1 MRRHVIHGQFSR
13 KLRFPGYTKT
23 IEVVAFHLDDPMST
37 ADSDLGELLAQVLPA
52 GIKITVRHL
61 SSTPIPCSALFAAPP
76 GEEPEATF
84 CANHF
89 LIVSIYKGD
98 ENDSNGKGS
107 EIIVFGMEVLVYS
120 TTHLTTIF
128 VSKADSTGY
137 LHLLQT
143 TSKVSLLRLISN
155 TFLSF
160 LMRTHQRP
168 SVRLVL
174 SLFARA
180 QNQYLFPGS
189 IHNPGKHVLDDRG
202 LIKWWCRVADSIL
215 REYEPE
221 SGGHEKGLLD
231 RTMEFAKSSATA
243 FLIVPGC
250 DKFETRGFFPPAA
263 KEDDKERPR
272 WVNSYPVRQL
282 CDNPE
287 APPRCLIPR
296 LPDDPKTRFLIDLDD
311 ELPELK
317 ESEEQRKR
325 PPGQWLSVRS
335 LEQFWEMMSFRQ
347 ECSAGRLVGFL
358 WLVINPPGL
367 ENSVQMT
374 SSRVMTGD
382 VGKGTTETT
391 ASSAPAEKESK
402 TTSPSKDVP
411 NDTKTQ
417 APSSQSQGTQKQTA
431 EQPPFHWPEAGRGD
445 AVLSE
450 ADYKTA
456 VDFLLTQDFDNEEE
470 SIASTKAWAEKLTS
484 ITDQLWVGKHV
495 EGRSTSIGQS
505 ASQTSQTTNLI
516 DSGLIRKRK
525 KNDQGQDTAKTNDNA
540 GATSEP
546 VQSSSGVNVLGTNLI
561 RKKKKT

>member
-1 MRRHVIHGQFSR
+1 
-13 KLRFPGYTKT
+13 
-23 IEVVAFHLDDPMST
+23 MST
-37 ADSDLGELLAQVLPA
+37 TDADLGELLAQVLPA
-52 GIKITVRHL
+52 GVKITVRHV
-61 SSTPIPCSALFAAPP
+61 SSTPTPCAALFAAPP
-76 GEEPEATF
+76 GVEPEATF

-89 LIVSIYKGD
+89 LTVSISKD
-98 ENDSNGKGS
+98 SQTDSNGHGP
-107 EIIVFGMEVLVYS
+107 EIIVFGIEVLVYS
-120 TTHLTTIF
+120 TAHLTTIF

-143 TSKVSLLRLISN
+143 ASKVSLLRLISN

-160 LMRTHQRP
+160 LLRTHQRP
-168 SVRLVL
+168 GVRLVL

-202 LIKWWCRVADSIL
+202 LIKWWCRVADPIL

-221 SGGHEKGLLD
+221 SGSQEKGLLD
-231 RTMEFAKSSATA
+231 RTMESAKSSATA

-263 KEDDKERPR
+263 KTDDKERPR

-282 CDNPE
+282 CDSPE

-311 ELPELK
+311 ELPESTEAGAEDQSK
-317 ESEEQRKR
+317 M
-325 PPGQWLSVRS
+325 PPGQWRSVKS

-374 SSRVMTGD
+374 SSRAVTGD
-382 VGKGTTETT
+382 VGKESSEST
-391 ASSAPAEKESK
+391 ALQSAPAEEQSK
-402 TTSPSKDVP
+402 TTPPSKDVP
-411 NDTKTQ
+411 GDSKTQ
-417 APSSQSQGTQKQTA
+417 APSSQPQEPQKQTT
-431 EQPPFHWPEAGRGD
+431 EQPPFYWPECGRGD

-456 VDFLLTQDFDNEEE
+456 IDFLLTQDFDNEEI
-470 SIASTKAWAEKLTS
+470 SIASTKAWAEKIAS

-495 EGRSTSIGQS
+495 EGRNTSTGQS
-505 ASQTSQTTNLI
+505 ASQTSEPTNLM

-525 KNDQGQDTAKTNDNA
+525 KDDQGQGAETEDAKTA
-540 GATSEP
+540 SKPA
-546 VQSSSGVNVLGTNLI
+546 QSSGVNVFSTNLI
-561 RKKKKT
+561 RKKKT

>member
-1 MRRHVIHGQFSR
+1 
-13 KLRFPGYTKT
+13 
-23 IEVVAFHLDDPMST
+23 MST
-37 ADSDLGELLAQVLPA
+37 ADADLGELLAQVLPA
-52 GIKITVRHL
+52 GIKITVRHV
-61 SSTPIPCSALFAAPP
+61 SSTPTPCSALFAAPP

-84 CANHF
+84 CASHF
-89 LIVSIYKGD
+89 LSVSINKD
-98 ENDSNGKGS
+98 DQNDSNGKGS

-120 TTHLTTIF
+120 TAHLTTIF
-128 VSKADSTGY
+128 VSKADSTGH
-137 LHLLQT
+137 LNLLQT
-143 TSKVSLLRLISN
+143 ASKVSLLRLISN

-160 LMRTHQRP
+160 LLRTHQRP
-168 SVRLVL
+168 GVRLVL

-202 LIKWWCRVADSIL
+202 LIKWWCRVADPIL

-231 RTMEFAKSSATA
+231 RTMESAKSSATA

-272 WVNSYPVRQL
+272 WVSSYPVRQL

-296 LPDDPKTRFLIDLDD
+296 LPDDPKTRFLMDLDD

-317 ESEEQRKR
+317 EPEEQSKR
-325 PPGQWLSVRS
+325 SPGQWRSIRS
-335 LEQFWEMMSFRQ
+335 LDQFWEMMSFRQ

-358 WLVINPPGL
+358 WLVVNPPGL

-374 SSRVMTGD
+374 SSRVVTGGA
-382 VGKGTTETT
+382 GKEATEST
-391 ASSAPAEKESK
+391 ASQSAPTEEESK
-402 TTSPSKDVP
+402 MTSPSKDVL

-417 APSSQSQGTQKQTA
+417 APSPQLQETQKQTT
-431 EQPPFHWPEAGRGD
+431 EQSPFHWPEGGRGD

-450 ADYKTA
+450 ADYKAA
-456 VDFLLTQDFDNEEE
+456 VDFLLTQDFDNEEL
-470 SIASTKAWAEKLTS
+470 SIASTKEWTEELAS

-495 EGRSTSIGQS
+495 EGRNTSTGQP
-505 ASQTSQTTNLI
+505 ASQTSQTTDLMN
-516 DSGLIRKRK
+516 SGLVRKRK
-525 KNDQGQDTAKTNDNA
+525 EEDQGQGTAKA
-540 GATSEP
+540 GDGAAATSEP
-546 VQSSSGVNVLGTNLI
+546 AQSSSGVNVLDTNLI

>member
-1 MRRHVIHGQFSR
+1 
-13 KLRFPGYTKT
+13 
-23 IEVVAFHLDDPMST
+23 MSA
-37 ADSDLGELLAQVLPA
+37 ADADLGELLAQVLPA
-52 GIKITVRHL
+52 GIKITVRHI
-61 SSTPIPCSALFAAPP
+61 SSTPSPCSALFAAPP

-89 LIVSIYKGD
+89 LTVSIKED
-98 ENDSNGKGS
+98 SQDDSNGEGP
-107 EIIVFGMEVLVYS
+107 EIIVFGIEVLVYS
-120 TTHLTTIF
+120 TAHLTTIF
-128 VSKADSTGY
+128 VSKADSTGH

-143 TSKVSLLRLISN
+143 TSKVSLLRLVSN

-160 LMRTHQRP
+160 LLRTHQRP
-168 SVRLVL
+168 GVRLVL

-180 QNQYLFPGS
+180 QSQYLFPGS

-202 LIKWWCRVADSIL
+202 LIKWWCRVADPIL

-221 SGGHEKGLLD
+221 SGGHGKGLLD
-231 RTMEFAKSSATA
+231 RTMESAKSSATA

-272 WVNSYPVRQL
+272 WINSYPVCQL

-317 ESEEQRKR
+317 EPDEQRKR
-325 PPGQWLSVRS
+325 TPGQWLSVRS

-374 SSRVMTGD
+374 SSRVVTGD
-382 VGKGTTETT
+382 AGKEATEST
-391 ASSAPAEKESK
+391 ALSAPAGEGSQ
-402 TTSPSKDVP
+402 TTSPSKDVL
-411 NDTKTQ
+411 NGTKTQ
-417 APSSQSQGTQKQTA
+417 NPSSQLQGTQKQTA
-431 EQPPFHWPEAGRGD
+431 EQPPFHWPEAGRGYT
-445 AVLSE
+445 VLSE
-450 ADYKTA
+450 TDYKTA
-456 VDFLLTQDFDNEEE
+456 VDFLLTLDFDNEEE
-470 SIASTKAWAEKLTS
+470 SIASTKAWAEELAS
-484 ITDQLWVGKHV
+484 ITGQLSVGKLV
-495 EGRSTSIGQS
+495 EGRSTSTGQS
-505 ASQTSQTTNLI
+505 ASQTSQATNLM
-516 DSGLIRKRK
+516 DGGLVRKRK
-525 KNDQGQDTAKTNDNA
+525 KDDQGQDTSKTGDISQ
-540 GATSEP
+540 ATSVP
-546 VQSSSGVNVLGTNLI
+546 VQEVNVLGTNLI